1 MRMKASELNRATS
14 GWLPVGHPQTE
25 FEGAFSDSREVR
37 EGALFVGIRGERADG
52 GQHAPEA
59 LRGGA
64 AAALVSKSAW
74 MWIEGEAMALRKPVV
89 VVEDT
94 TAALGALGAAAL
106 EMSGAR
112 VIGVTGAVGKTTTKD
127 ILLAMLRSAG
137 VAVEATPGNRNTEI
151 GVPLALIDL
160 SDETEIAVV
169 EMGMRGPGQIARLA
183 ELAPPSVACITA
195 IAPVHLELL
204 GTVEAVAAA
213 KAELL
218 GALGEGGV
226 AVVPEDEPLLDPYLD
241 ALPAGIEVRRFGTSL
256 PEDLDIDLPF
266 AWQRANAAAALECCR
281 AVGHTPPAGTPVTV
295 EFSGLRGEEIARA
308 SGGTV
313 IADCYNA
320 NPAAMDAALVDL
332 AARPGRRVAV
342 LGDMFELG
350 DDERRF
356 HREVGE
362 RAAALGIDLVIGV
375 GERAAEYAAGAPG
388 AIHYADLEA
397 ARDGLAGHIADGDTI
412 LLKGSRGMELERLLD
427 VVS

>member
-1 MRMKASELNRATS
+1 MKMKAGELNRAVS

-37 EGALFVGIRGERADG
+37 EGALFVGIRGENADG
-52 GQHAPEA
+52 GQHAAEA

-89 VVEDT
+89 VVDDT
-94 TAALGALGAAAL
+94 TTALGALGTAAL
-106 EMSGAR
+106 EMSGAQ

-127 ILLAMLRSAG
+127 ILLAMLRAAG
-137 VAVEATPGNRNTEI
+137 VAAEATPGNRNTEI
-151 GVPLALIDL
+151 GVPLALLDL
-160 SDETEIAVV
+160 SEGTEIAVV
-169 EMGMRGPGQIARLA
+169 EMGMRGAGQIARLA
-183 ELAPPSVACITA
+183 ELAPPTVGCITA

-204 GTVEAVAAA
+204 GTIEAVAAA

-218 GALGEGGV
+218 SALGAGGV
-226 AVVPEDEPLLDPYLD
+226 AVVPEGEPLLEEHLA
-241 ALPAGIEVRRFGTSL
+241 ALPSSVEVRRFGESL
-256 PEDLDIDLPF
+256 PEDLELDLPF
-266 AWQRANAAAALECCR
+266 AWQRVNAAAALECCR
-281 AVGHTPPAGTPVTV
+281 AVGHVPPPGTPIAVN
-295 EFSGLRGEEIARA
+295 FSGLRGEEIARA

-332 AARPGRRVAV
+332 AGRPGRRVAV

-350 DDERRF
+350 DDEKRF
-356 HREVGE
+356 HREVGK
-362 RAAALGIDLVIGV
+362 RAVELGIDLIVGV
-375 GERAAEYAAGAPG
+375 GQRAGEYVNGTPG
-388 AIHYADLEA
+388 GVHFADVDS
-397 ARDGLAGHIADGDTI
+397 AREGLPAHVGDGDI
-412 LLKGSRGMELERLLD
+412 VLLKGSRGMALERLLD

>member
-37 EGALFVGIRGERADG
+37 EGALFVGIRGEKADG
-52 GQHAPEA
+52 GQHAAEA

-89 VVEDT
+89 VVDDT
-94 TAALGALGAAAL
+94 TAALGALGTTAL

-127 ILLAMLRSAG
+127 ILLAMLRAAG
-137 VAVEATPGNRNTEI
+137 ARAEATPGNRNTEI
-151 GVPLALIDL
+151 GVPLALLDL
-160 SDETEIAVV
+160 SEDTEIAVV
-169 EMGMRGPGQIARLA
+169 EMGMRGTGQIARLA
-183 ELAPPSVACITA
+183 QLAPPAVACITA

-204 GTVEAVAAA
+204 GTIEAVAAA

-218 GALGEGGV
+218 TALGDGGV
-226 AVVPEDEPLLDPYLD
+226 AVVPESEPLLEEHIA
-241 ALPAGIEVRRFGTSL
+241 ALADGVEVRRFGDDL
-256 PEDLDIDLPF
+256 PEDLAIDLPF
-266 AWQRANAAAALECCR
+266 AWQRVNAAAALECCR
-281 AVGHTPPAGTPVTV
+281 AVGHVPSPGTPIPV
-295 EFSGLRGEEIARA
+295 EFSGLRGEQTPRA

-320 NPAAMDAALVDL
+320 NPAAMEAALADL
-332 AARPGRRVAV
+332 AGREGRTVAV

-350 DDERRF
+350 DDELRF

-362 RAAALGIDLVIGV
+362 RAAALGVDLVVGV
-375 GERAAEYAAGAPG
+375 GERAAEYVAGAPG
-388 AIHYADLEA
+388 GVHFPDVEA
-397 ARDGLAGHIADGDTI
+397 AREGLADHIGDGDTV
-412 LLKGSRGMELERLLD
+412 LLKGSRGMALERLLD
-427 VVS
+427 LVG

>member
-1 MRMKASELNRATS
+1 MKASELTRATG

-25 FEGAFSDSREVR
+25 FEGAFSDSRDVR
-37 EGALFVGIRGERADG
+37 PGALFVGIRGERADG
-52 GQHAPEA
+52 GQHAAEA
-59 LRGGA
+59 LRDGA

-94 TAALGALGAAAL
+94 TAALGAVGAAAL
-106 EMSGAR
+106 KMSGAT

-127 ILLAMLRSAG
+127 ILLAMLTAAG
-137 VAVEATPGNRNTEI
+137 VAAEATPGNRNTEY

-160 SDETEIAVV
+160 AADTEVAVV

-183 ELAPPSVACITA
+183 ELAPPTVACITA

-204 GTVEAVAAA
+204 GTIEAVAAA

-218 GALGEGGV
+218 GALPDDGV
-226 AVVPEDEPLLDPYLD
+226 AVVPDDEPLLDEHLA
-241 ALPAGIEVRRFGTSL
+241 ALPAGVVVRRFGAEL
-256 PEDLDIDLPF
+256 PDGLAIDLPF
-266 AWQRANAAAALECCR
+266 AWQRRNAAAALECCR
-281 AVGHTPPAGTPVTV
+281 ALGHEPPAGEPVPV
-295 EFSGLRGEEIARA
+295 AFSGLRGEEIPRA
-308 SGGTV
+308 GGGTV

-320 NPAAMDAALVDL
+320 NPAAMEAALVDL
-332 AARPGRRVAV
+332 AGRDGRRVAI

-350 DDERRF
+350 EDERRF

-362 RAAALGIDLVIGV
+362 RASELGIDLVVGV

-388 AIHYADLEA
+388 GVHFADVDGAREGIA
-397 ARDGLAGHIADGDTI
+397 ALLQDGDTV
-412 LLKGSRGMELERLLD
+412 LLKGSRGMALERLLD
-427 VVS
+427 VVG